1 MSAEEETSFRGASV
15 YERIYA
21 ITRRIPP
28 GRLAS
33 YAQIA
38 AIEGH
43 CTPRMVGYAM
53 AAVGA
58 RPVPWQRVINSRG
71 TISERRH
78 GGGTGRQRQLLENEG
93 VVFDRYGRVDFEV
106 FGWSGPDWG
115 WLDENGFFPA
125 PPPSNPR
132 RRRRM
137 SRELDAR

>member
-1 MSAEEETSFRGASV
+1 MNDRERTGLRGASV

-21 ITRRIPP
+21 IAGQIPS

-38 AIEGH
+38 AIEGR

-53 AAVGA
+53 AAVGD

-78 GGGTGRQRQLLENEG
+78 GGGTSRQRRLLKDEG
-93 VVFDRYGRVDFEV
+93 VVFDRYGRVDFEI
-106 FGWSGPDWG
+106 FGWSGPDWE
-115 WLDENGFFPA
+115 WLDENGFFAATPPA
-125 PPPSNPR
+125 NAGR
-132 RRRRM
+132 RRP
-137 SRELDAR
+137 

>member
-1 MSAEEETSFRGASV
+1 MNERSETSLHEASV

-21 ITRRIPP
+21 IARRIPP

-38 AIEGH
+38 AIEGR

-53 AAVGA
+53 AAVGD

-78 GGGTGRQRQLLENEG
+78 GGGTSRQRRLLEQEG
-93 VVFDRYGRVDFEV
+93 VVFDRRGRVDFEI
-106 FGWSGPDWG
+106 FGWQGPDWE
-115 WLDENGFFPA
+115 WLHDNGFFAA
-125 PPPSNPR
+125 PPPGGDGR
-132 RRRRM
+132 RRR
-137 SRELDAR
+137 